1 MANLSRVLWC
11 LGLVLVLGA
20 LQSSALAQDS
30 KDTKKER
37 PRSGLGS
44 RIGQL
49 LSPEDEAKLKL
60 TDEQKEKV
68 AKLQKEFRE
77 QNKETLDKLGDEFGK
92 IREALRKARADQDR
106 DSARKAMQDLRG
118 QFQSFQKLRDQF
130 DAKLSALLT
139 DEQKKLY
146 EELRKERS
154 PRSNFGGRR
163 AGGRPNPRSGGSQPG
178 ASGLL
183 PREIQADLSPEQKDK
198 LAKLQK
204 EVETRVLSIL
214 TDEQKKRYDEL
225 QKGRSSRD
233 RKRPEAQKE
242 EPVKKP

>member
-1 MANLSRVLWC
+1 M
-11 LGLVLVLGA
+11 
-20 LQSSALAQDS
+20 QSLAPAQDG

-37 PRSGLGS
+37 PRSELS
-44 RIGQL
+44 RRIGQL

-68 AKLQKEFRE
+68 AKLQQDFRE
-77 QNKETLDKLGDEFGK
+77 QNKETLDKLRGEFDK

-106 DSARKAMQDLRG
+106 DAARKAMQDLRE

-130 DAKLSALLT
+130 DTKLSAFLT

-146 EELRKERS
+146 EELKKERS
-154 PRSNFGGRR
+154 PRGNFGGRR
-163 AGGRPNPRSGGSQPG
+163 PGGRPNPRPGDSQPG
-178 ASGLL
+178 VSGLL
-183 PREIQADLSPEQKDK
+183 PREIQADLSAEQKDK

-204 EVETRVLSIL
+204 EVETRVMGIL

-225 QKGRSSRD
+225 KKGRSSRD
-233 RKRPEAQKE
+233 RRRPAEQKE
-242 EPVKKP
+242 EPAKKP